1 METEFQS
8 VAEIPQEN
16 LPPFGL
22 KPADITEAVIYV
34 LAAGPKVLVSLVWYL
49 NLKFCN
55 NEPSAFSDKRTNYS
69 TNHGHLLSL
78 LCPCCSKLSPNI
90 IIMH

>member
-1 METEFQS
+1 M
-8 VAEIPQEN
+8 AEIPQEN

-49 NLKFCN
+49 
-55 NEPSAFSDKRTNYS
+55 EPK
-69 TNHGHLLSL
+69 
-78 LCPCCSKLSPNI
+78 I
-90 IIMH
+90 VQ